1 MSKKLKKFLSSSFA
15 LLTALSMTA
24 GMPLFTSSADESFY
38 FMDHFEDG
46 NHSWTGRGA
55 AKLQLDSSDP
65 YDGVNSLL
73 VSGRTAAWNGAMK
86 ELDMTLLIP
95 LYAITFDNCSE

>member
-46 NHSWTGRGA
+46 NH
-55 AKLQLDSSDP
+55 
-65 YDGVNSLL
+65 
-73 VSGRTAAWNGAMK
+73 RTRSRKASARQQ
-86 ELDMTLLIP
+86 
-95 LYAITFDNCSE
+95 